1 MPTATLLFPWKE
13 VYSVRIPRIDTQ
25 HKGLIGLIN
34 DLHAAMMEGRAKQV
48 LSRIVDDLIEY
59 TEQHFVYE
67 ESMLRQRGYSALV
80 EHQELHKSLAAQ
92 AYELRD
98 KFRAGDLTVT
108 SETMQFLKGW
118 LTNHIL
124 SADMA
129 YARELQKK

>member
-1 MPTATLLFPWKE
+1 
-13 VYSVRIPRIDTQ
+13 
-25 HKGLIGLIN
+25 
-34 DLHAAMMEGRAKQV
+34 
-48 LSRIVDDLIEY
+48 VDDLIEY

-92 AYELRD
+92 AHELRD

-108 SETMQFLKGW
+108 IETMQFLKGW